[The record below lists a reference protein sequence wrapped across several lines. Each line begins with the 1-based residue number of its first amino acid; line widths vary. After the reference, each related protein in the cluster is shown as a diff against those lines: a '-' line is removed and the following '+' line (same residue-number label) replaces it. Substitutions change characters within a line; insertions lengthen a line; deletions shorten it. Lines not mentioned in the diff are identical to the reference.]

1 MKIEIHNITYITM
14 LISFLSGYFQYIY
27 ILLLIIFIHEF
38 GHFFISNLINIK
50 ANKIIIYPFG
60 GLTIYDS
67 DLNLNTNKELI
78 SLLGGITFQ
87 LLFYFLVVII
97 HNNNLMTDNV
107 FNIIKRIN
115 IILISFNFLPILPLD
130 GGRLLNIL
138 LDKIFPYKLS
148 NKLTLIVSILFLALF
163 IIYKRTILS
172 ILLFVFLL
180 KEIILEINNI
190 DNKYMTFLF
199 ERYKNNYSFKKIKR
213 INNLNKFKRDYYHI
227 INGVTER
234 KYLSKLFDRNN

>member
-50 ANKIIIYPFG
+50 TNKIIIYPFG

-97 HNNNLMTDNV
+97 HNNNLITDNV

-148 NKLTLIVSILFLALF
+148 NKLTLIISILFLVLF
-163 IIYKRTILS
+163 IMYKRTVLS
-172 ILLFVFLL
+172 VLLFIFLL
-180 KEIILEINNI
+180 KELLLEINNI
-190 DNKYMTFLF
+190 DNKYITFLF

-213 INNLNKFKRDYYHI
+213 INNHNKFKRDYYHI
-227 INGVTER
+227 INGIAER

>member
-1 MKIEIHNITYITM
+1 MKIEIHNLTYITM
-14 LISFLSGYFQYIY
+14 LISFLAGYFQYIY

-38 GHFFISNLINIK
+38 GHYFMSNLVGIK
-50 ANKIIIYPFG
+50 TSKIIIYPFG

-97 HNNNLMTDNV
+97 HNNNLMTHNV

-115 IILISFNFLPILPLD
+115 IILISFNFLRILPLD
-130 GGRLLNIL
+130 RGRLLNIL

-148 NKLTLIVSILFLALF
+148 NKLTLIVSILFLGLF
-163 IIYKRTILS
+163 IMYKRTILS

>member
-50 ANKIIIYPFG
+50 TNKIIIYPFG

-97 HNNNLMTDNV
+97 HNNNLMTHNV

-138 LDKIFPYKLS
+138 LDKIFSYKLS

-163 IIYKRTILS
+163 IMYKRTILS
-172 ILLFVFLL
+172 ILLFIFLL

-199 ERYKNNYSFKKIKR
+199 
-213 INNLNKFKRDYYHI
+213 
-227 INGVTER
+227 
-234 KYLSKLFDRNN
+234 

>member
-148 NKLTLIVSILFLALF
+148 NKLTLIVSILFLGLF
-163 IIYKRTILS
+163 IMYKRTILS

>member
-67 DLNLNTNKELI
+67 DLNLNTNKELV

-97 HNNNLMTDNV
+97 HNNNLMTHNV

-148 NKLTLIVSILFLALF
+148 NKLTLIVSILFLGLF
-163 IIYKRTILS
+163 IMYKRTILS

-227 INGVTER
+227 INGITER

>member
-1 MKIEIHNITYITM
+1 M

-97 HNNNLMTDNV
+97 HNNNLMTHNV

-148 NKLTLIVSILFLALF
+148 NKLTLIVSILFLGLF
-163 IIYKRTILS
+163 IMYKRTILS

-227 INGVTER
+227 INGITER

>member
-67 DLNLNTNKELI
+67 DLNLNTNKELV

-97 HNNNLMTDNV
+97 HNNNLMTHNV

-138 LDKIFPYKLS
+138 LDKIFPYRLS
-148 NKLTLIVSILFLALF
+148 NKLTLIVSILFLGLF
-163 IIYKRTILS
+163 IMYKRTILS

>member
-1 MKIEIHNITYITM
+1 M

-67 DLNLNTNKELI
+67 DLNLNTNKELV

-97 HNNNLMTDNV
+97 HNNNLMTHNV

-148 NKLTLIVSILFLALF
+148 NKLTLIVSILFLGLF
-163 IIYKRTILS
+163 IMYKRTILS

>member
-67 DLNLNTNKELI
+67 DLNLNTNKELV

-148 NKLTLIVSILFLALF
+148 NKLTLIVSILFLGLF
-163 IIYKRTILS
+163 IMYKRTILS

>member
-97 HNNNLMTDNV
+97 HNNNLMTHNV

>member
-50 ANKIIIYPFG
+50 TNKIIIYPFG

-97 HNNNLMTDNV
+97 HNNNLITDNV

-148 NKLTLIVSILFLALF
+148 NKLTLIISVLFLVLF
-163 IIYKRTILS
+163 IMYKRTVLS
-172 ILLFVFLL
+172 ILLFIFLL

-190 DNKYMTFLF
+190 DNKYITFLF

-213 INNLNKFKRDYYHI
+213 INNHNKFKRDYYHI
-227 INGVTER
+227 INGITER

>member
-97 HNNNLMTDNV
+97 HNNNLMTHNV

-234 KYLSKLFDRNN
+234 KYLSKLFDRND

>member
-78 SLLGGITFQ
+78 SLLGGIMFQ

-138 LDKIFPYKLS
+138 LDKIFPYRLS
-148 NKLTLIVSILFLALF
+148 NKLTLIVSILFLGLF
-163 IIYKRTILS
+163 IMYKRTILS

>member
-97 HNNNLMTDNV
+97 HNNNLMTHNV

-148 NKLTLIVSILFLALF
+148 NKLTLIVSILFLGLF
-163 IIYKRTILS
+163 IMYKRTILS

-190 DNKYMTFLF
+190 DNKYTTFLF

-227 INGVTER
+227 INGITER
-234 KYLSKLFDRNN
+234 KYLSKLFDRND

>member
-97 HNNNLMTDNV
+97 HNNNLMTHNV

-148 NKLTLIVSILFLALF
+148 NKLTLIVSILFLGLF
-163 IIYKRTILS
+163 IMYKRTILS
-172 ILLFVFLL
+172 ILLFAFLL

>member
-97 HNNNLMTDNV
+97 HNNNLMTHNV
-107 FNIIKRIN
+107 FSIIKRIN

-148 NKLTLIVSILFLALF
+148 NKLTLIVSILFLGLF
-163 IIYKRTILS
+163 IMYKRTILS

>member
-1 MKIEIHNITYITM
+1 M

-97 HNNNLMTDNV
+97 HNNNLMTHNV

-163 IIYKRTILS
+163 IMYKRTILS

>member
-97 HNNNLMTDNV
+97 HNNNLMTHNV

-115 IILISFNFLPILPLD
+115 IILISFNFLLILTLD
-130 GGRLLNIL
+130 VGRLLNIL

-148 NKLTLIVSILFLALF
+148 NKLTLIVSILFLGLF
-163 IIYKRTILS
+163 IMYKRTILS

-227 INGVTER
+227 INGITER

>member
-97 HNNNLMTDNV
+97 HNNNLMTHNV

-115 IILISFNFLPILPLD
+115 IILISFNFLPLLPLD

-148 NKLTLIVSILFLALF
+148 NKLTLIVSILFLGLF
-163 IIYKRTILS
+163 IMYKRTILS